1 MVSQRRIPT
10 VGIRGYD
17 VEAKP
22 AVGGCLEKQEEGC
35 ANYAHCEDEQ
45 TECVQ
50 GGKFV
55 GVGVE
60 WVARGESGGAD
71 SLEQTEDASKRRSEE
86 RGFGKEG
93 EGEQGPSKNRVVFA

>member
-1 MVSQRRIPT
+1 MVCQRRIPT

-35 ANYAHCEDEQ
+35 ANYAHCEQEQ

-50 GGKFV
+50 RVTLVCIGSGR
-55 GVGVE
+55 
-60 WVARGESGGAD
+60 VARGSANG
-71 SLEQTEDASKRRSEE
+71 LEQTEDASKRRSEE